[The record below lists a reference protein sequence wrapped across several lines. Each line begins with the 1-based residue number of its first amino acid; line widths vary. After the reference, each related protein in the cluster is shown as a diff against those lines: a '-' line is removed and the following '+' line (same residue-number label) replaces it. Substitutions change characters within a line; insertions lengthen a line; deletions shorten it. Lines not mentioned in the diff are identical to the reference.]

1 MWIFL
6 GLAAA
11 VAGIFGLADWYEN
24 TYKAGIDA
32 ERKAKEDYQQGLSDQ
47 LQNLQNEINLDFFNS
62 LSQTQAD
69 LNDAQLQLDTI
80 DKNITSANDWLS
92 LYQGMLNGEDNL
104 LSDERDLL
112 NNAITSA
119 ENQVTSSKNA
129 LSQYE
134 QTSALAVRNIFE
146 EANEQVTS
154 AKQSIALANVAAG
167 ATGSALGAYRTEAM
181 KVRSDLR
188 RYVGADG
195 YLNEATGEGE
205 IGTFAQELIATRTE
219 IQNTLF
225 DLDAQV
231 QASQLALSQAQY
243 ALDSWDYETEKQA
256 ESYQNDIEGLEA
268 LKESYQLQL
277 ETAKENIKE
286 YSKSALEKI
295 KDWKETMTE
304 YAETGAEDALSN
316 EEIEE
321 QIQSWKDKYKNYG
334 SAEWDI

>member
-6 GLAAA
+6 GLAAT

-24 TYKAGIDA
+24 TYKAGIKA
-32 ERKAKEDYQQGLSDQ
+32 EKKAKEDYQQGLSDQ
-47 LQNLQNEINLDFFNS
+47 LQSLQNEINLDFFNS

-119 ENQVTSSKNA
+119 EDQVTSSKNA

-167 ATGSALGAYRTEAM
+167 ATGSALGAYKTEAM

-188 RYVGADG
+188 RYVGSDG
-195 YLNEATGEGE
+195 YLNEVTGEGE
-205 IGTFAQELIATRTE
+205 IGTFAQELMATRTE
-219 IQNTLF
+219 IQNTLI

-243 ALDSWDYETEKQA
+243 ALDSWNYETEKQA

-277 ETAKENIKE
+277 ETAKENLKE